1 MRIPVCLLS
10 LAAAAAS
17 STLAAAPARPTAPV
31 GFETFQLISERNIF
45 DPGRAPRSSRTIDD
59 APRGDTL
66 ALVGTMRYEKGLF
79 AFFDGSL
86 PAFRKA
92 LHEGDTVADYTVT
105 RIDQRGVELTRNGQK
120 TPLAIGQQLQR
131 PPGGDWSAVAIDT
144 PPAPTPSSGTGSA
157 AVPASSDSLTPP
169 PGASDVLKR
178 LMEQR
183 QKQLKP

>member
-1 MRIPVCLLS
+1 MRISAFLLP
-10 LAAAAAS
+10 LA
-17 STLAAAPARPTAPV
+17 LAGSALAAPAPRPPAS
-31 GFETFQLISERNIF
+31 FETFQLISDRNIF
-45 DPGRAPRSSRTIDD
+45 DPGRSPRNSRTSDD
-59 APRGDTL
+59 APRNDTL
-66 ALVGTMRYEKGLF
+66 ALIGTMRYEKGLF

-92 LHEGDTVADYTVT
+92 LHEGDTIADYTVT

-120 TPLAIGQQLQR
+120 IPLAIGQQLQR
-131 PPGGDWSAVAIDT
+131 PPGGDWLPTAIDT
-144 PPAPTPSSGTGSA
+144 PPPAPPATPGASSTATPTPS
-157 AVPASSDSLTPP
+157 DSPTPP